1 MVAQKSKAISILLK
15 DIYRKSSETP
25 EQWENTSSKFEE
37 LWKFLICSEQLMPSL
52 SELKVQEILG
62 PFIAIVK
69 DFSVLLYWQFAML
82 TTVLAG
88 LMYVNMVVTTTVG
101 FWLIPVWV
109 SVSKVEHSTY
119 QGLNL
124 CMDVP

>member
-88 LMYVNMVVTTTVG
+88 SNNDSGVLANSSVGKRFESGTFNLPRSKPLHGCTVII
-101 FWLIPVWV
+101 LI
-109 SVSKVEHSTY
+109 
-119 QGLNL
+119 
-124 CMDVP
+124 